1 MTREEIKDYIV
12 YHRDVEKLTYGEIGD
27 LLNIVENSTKYNRQ
41 YVHQVYKSKKE
52 YDRKHRLKDEIK
64 AEAIKLYS
72 RNLNIAETVEELRK
86 VYGKEITY
94 SKIYETIRNNGDSV
108 GSLYSDLV
116 SRLAIIVDS
125 DYDIS
130 IEKFKELLSYDENYT
145 ITDYSIREL
154 MYDSIKKLLLEY
166 IESLR
171 DKNTE
176 LFVGSLDLV
185 VKDFEKSIE
194 KM

>member
-12 YHRDVEKLTYGEIGD
+12 YHRDVEKLTYGEIGN

-41 YVHQVYKSKKE
+41 YVHQVYKRKKE
-52 YDRKHRLKDEIK
+52 YDKRHRLKDEIK

-72 RNLNIAETVEELRK
+72 RNLNISETVKELRK

-94 SKIYETIRNNGDSV
+94 SKIYETIRNNCDSV
-108 GSLYSDLV
+108 DSLYSDLV
-116 SRLAIIVDS
+116 SRLAKIVDS
-125 DYDIS
+125 DDDIS
-130 IEKFKELLSYDENYT
+130 IEKVKELLSYDENYVV
-145 ITDYSIREL
+145 TDYSIKEL

-166 IESLR
+166 TESLR
-171 DKNTE
+171 AKNTE

>member
-12 YHRDVEKLTYGEIGD
+12 YHRDVEKLTYGEIGN

-41 YVHQVYKSKKE
+41 YVHQVYKRKKE
-52 YDRKHRLKDEIK
+52 YDKRHRLKDEIK

-72 RNLNIAETVEELRK
+72 RNLNISETVKELRK

-94 SKIYETIRNNGDSV
+94 SKIYETIRNNCDSV
-108 GSLYSDLV
+108 DSLYSDLV
-116 SRLAIIVDS
+116 SRLAKIVDS
-125 DYDIS
+125 DDDIS
-130 IEKFKELLSYDENYT
+130 IEKVKELLSYDENYVV
-145 ITDYSIREL
+145 TDYSIKEL

-171 DKNTE
+171 AKNTE

-185 VKDFEKSIE
+185 AKDFEKSIE

>member
-27 LLNIVENSTKYNRQ
+27 LLNMVENSAKYNRQ
-41 YVHQVYKSKKE
+41 YVHQVYKRKKE
-52 YDRKHRLKDEIK
+52 YDKRHRLKDEIK

-72 RNLNIAETVEELRK
+72 RNLNISETVKELRK

-94 SKIYETIRNNGDSV
+94 SKIYETIRNNCDSV

-116 SRLAIIVDS
+116 SRLAKIVDS
-125 DYDIS
+125 DDDIS
-130 IEKFKELLSYDENYT
+130 IEKVKELLSYDENYA

-154 MYDSIKKLLLEY
+154 MYDSVKKLLLEY

-185 VKDFEKSIE
+185 VKDFEKKLE

>member
-27 LLNIVENSTKYNRQ
+27 LLNMVENSNKYNRQ
-41 YVHQVYKSKKE
+41 YVHQVYKRKKE
-52 YDRKHRLKDEIK
+52 YDRRHRLKDEIR

-86 VYGKEITY
+86 VYGEDITY
-94 SKIYETIRNNGDSV
+94 SKIYETIRNNCDSV
-108 GSLYSDLV
+108 DSLYSDLV
-116 SRLAIIVDS
+116 SRLAKIVDS
-125 DYDIS
+125 DDDIS
-130 IEKFKELLSYDENYT
+130 IEKVKEILSYDENCV

-154 MYDSIKKLLLEY
+154 MYDSVKKLLLEY

>member
-1 MTREEIKDYIV
+1 M
-12 YHRDVEKLTYGEIGD
+12 
-27 LLNIVENSTKYNRQ
+27 
-41 YVHQVYKSKKE
+41 HQVYKRKKE
-52 YDRKHRLKDEIK
+52 YDRRHRLKDEIK

-86 VYGKEITY
+86 VYGEDITY
-94 SKIYETIRNNGDSV
+94 SKIYETIRNNCDSV

-116 SRLAIIVDS
+116 SRLAKIVDS
-125 DYDIS
+125 DDDIS
-130 IEKFKELLSYDENYT
+130 IEKVKELLSYDENYT

-154 MYDSIKKLLLEY
+154 MYDSVKKLLLEY

-185 VKDFEKSIE
+185 VKDFEKGIE

>member
-1 MTREEIKDYIV
+1 MTREEIKDYIA

-27 LLNIVENSTKYNRQ
+27 LLNMVENSTKYNRQ
-41 YVHQVYKSKKE
+41 YVHQVYKRKKE
-52 YDRKHRLKDEIK
+52 YDRRHRLKDEIK

-72 RNLNIAETVEELRK
+72 RNLNISETVEELRK
-86 VYGKEITY
+86 VYGEEITY

-116 SRLAIIVDS
+116 SRLAKIVDS
-125 DYDIS
+125 DDDIS
-130 IEKFKELLSYDENYT
+130 IEKVKELLSYDENYVV
-145 ITDYSIREL
+145 TDYSIKEL
-154 MYDSIKKLLLEY
+154 MYDSVKKLLLEY

-185 VKDFEKSIE
+185 VKDFEKKLE